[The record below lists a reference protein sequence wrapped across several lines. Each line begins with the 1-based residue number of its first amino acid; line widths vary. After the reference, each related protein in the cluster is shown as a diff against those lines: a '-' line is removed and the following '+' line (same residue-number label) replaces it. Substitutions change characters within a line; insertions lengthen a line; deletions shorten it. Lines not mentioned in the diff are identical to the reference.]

1 MVLPYVDEEN
11 LWKFDHK
18 KDKKNFDKKDWERN
32 RRDRQKK
39 LLKKSDL
46 IPFCF

>member
-11 LWKFDHK
+11 LWNFDHK
-18 KDKKNFDKKDWERN
+18 KDKNNFDKKDWERN
-32 RRDRQKK
+32 QRDRQKK

-46 IPFCF
+46 IPICF